1 METRNGSYLGP
12 FGRLTGEYRRNMS
25 TGRRSW
31 APLVVAALIGIALV
45 IGVRALLGG
54 GDGAGDSD
62 DPVAQVDRTG
72 CQELMVV
79 ASSEKAALLSELAQ
93 QYNGTD
99 PRVGDACMDV
109 QVVSKASGG
118 AAQALARGW
127 DEAVDGPQPDVWT
140 PASSSWAVLVD
151 QLSTEQDNPSP
162 VPDELPSLVQT
173 PLVIAMPEPMAQALG
188 WPDQQVGWSD
198 LAALAQ
204 DPNGWGAV
212 GHPEWGRFR
221 LGKTN
226 PNYSTSGLNA
236 TIASYF
242 AATGLSSDLTL
253 ENVADPNTRQFV
265 QQLESA
271 VVHYGDTTLTFLQN
285 MANEAAAGK
294 GLTYVS
300 AVTVEEKSVLD
311 YNQGNPTGDPA
322 KADQSQPPQIPLVA
336 FYPKDG
342 TLVSDN
348 PWMTLDAPWVDPTK
362 QQASADFLAW
372 LQEPEQQEKFTDA
385 GFRTFEGTPGAVI
398 SEQNGMLPAGATSI
412 LAPPSPTVLAAIEG
426 SWAELR
432 KRAHVLLVLDVSGS
446 MSELVPSV
454 GSDKLNL
461 AKDAANTA
469 LQQFAPDDE
478 VGLWVFSTKLGA
490 SGEPFAELVPI
501 GPASDTVP
509 KMQAGIDRMIADGGT
524 ALYATLREA
533 QSQML
538 QNLPTDRINAIV
550 LLSDG
555 RNEYP
560 ADTDLDGL
568 LRQLNGESVDT
579 TVRVFTIGYGDSADT
594 EALQAIAEASRGKY
608 YEATDPASIEK
619 VMTSVLSNF

>member
-1 METRNGSYLGP
+1 
-12 FGRLTGEYRRNMS
+12 MS
-25 TGRRSW
+25 TARRSW
-31 APLVVAALIGIALV
+31 IPLVVAALIGIGLIVGA
-45 IGVRALLGG
+45 RALLGG
-54 GDGAGDSD
+54 GDSGGGCGDPT
-62 DPVAQVDRTG
+62 PVAQSDRSD
-72 CQELMVV
+72 CQSLTVV
-79 ASSEKAALLSELAQ
+79 ASSEKAALLSQLAQ
-93 QYNGTD
+93 QYNASD
-99 PRVGDACMDV
+99 PRVGDQCVDV
-109 QVVSKASGG
+109 AVVSKASGG

-127 DEAVDGPQPDVWT
+127 DDQIDGPRPDVWT

-151 QLSTEQDNPSP
+151 QVAAEQDNTSP
-162 VPDELPSLVQT
+162 VPDDLPSLVQT
-173 PLVIAMPEPMAQALG
+173 PLVIAMPKPMAEALG
-188 WPDQQVGWSD
+188 WPDEQIGWAD
-198 LAALAQ
+198 LATLAK
-204 DPNGWGAV
+204 DPKGWGAV
-212 GHPEWGRFR
+212 DHPEWGRFK

-253 ENVADPNTRQFV
+253 KNVADPKTREFV
-265 QQLESA
+265 KQLESS
-271 VVHYGDTTLTFLQN
+271 VVHYGDTTLTFLEN

-322 KADQSQPPQIPLVA
+322 KAGQSPPPQIPLVA
-336 FYPKDG
+336 FYPDDG

-348 PWMTLDAPWVDPTK
+348 PWMTLDAPWVDGTK

-372 LQEPEQQEKFTDA
+372 LQEPSQQQAFTDA

-398 SEQNGMLPAGATSI
+398 SEQNGMLPAGATNV
-412 LAPPSPTVLAAIEG
+412 LTPPSPTVLAAIEG

-432 KRAHVLLVLDVSGS
+432 KRAHVLVVMYISGS
-446 MSELVPSV
+446 MSEPVPDA
-454 GSDKLNL
+454 GSDKLTL
-461 AKDAANTA
+461 AKQAATTA
-469 LQQFAPDDE
+469 LEQFAPDDE
-478 VGLWVFSTKLGA
+478 VGLWVFSTGLGN

-501 GPASDTVP
+501 GPAKDTVP
-509 KMQAGIDRMIADGGT
+509 TMQRDIDRLIADGGT
-524 ALYATLREA
+524 ALYATLRQA
-533 QSQML
+533 QRDML
-538 QNLPTDRINAIV
+538 KDLPADRINAIV

-560 ADTDLDGL
+560 DDTDLDGL

-594 EALQAIAEASRGKY
+594 EALLAIAEASRGKY

>member
-1 METRNGSYLGP
+1 
-12 FGRLTGEYRRNMS
+12 MS

-31 APLVVAALIGIALV
+31 IPLVVAALIGIGLIVGA
-45 IGVRALLGG
+45 RALLGG
-54 GDGAGDSD
+54 GDDGGGGD
-62 DPVAQVDRTG
+62 DPVAQSDRTG
-72 CQELMVV
+72 CQELTVV

-99 PRVGDACMDV
+99 PRVGDTCVDV

-127 DEAVDGPQPDVWT
+127 DESVDGPRPDVWT

-151 QLSTEQDNPSP
+151 QVSAEQDNPSP
-162 VPDELPSLVQT
+162 VPDDLPSLVQT
-173 PLVIAMPEPMAQALG
+173 PLVIAMPKPMAEALG
-188 WPDQQVGWSD
+188 WPDEQIGWSD
-198 LAALAQ
+198 LAALAE
-204 DPNGWGAV
+204 DPKGWGAV
-212 GHPEWGRFR
+212 DHPEWGRFK

-253 ENVADPNTRQFV
+253 KNVADPQTRAFV
-265 QQLESA
+265 KQLESS
-271 VVHYGDTTLTFLQN
+271 VVHYGDTTLTFLEN

-322 KADQSQPPQIPLVA
+322 KAGQSPPPQIPLVA
-336 FYPKDG
+336 FYPDDG

-348 PWMTLDAPWVDPTK
+348 PWMTLDATWVDASK

-372 LQEPEQQEKFTDA
+372 LQEPAQQEAFTDA

-398 SEQNGMLPAGATSI
+398 SEQNGMLPAGATNI
-412 LAPPSPTVLAAIEG
+412 LNPPSPAVLAAIEG

-432 KRAHVLLVLDVSGS
+432 KRAHVLVVMDVSGS
-446 MSELVPSV
+446 MSEPVPDA
-454 GSDKLNL
+454 GADKLSL
-461 AKDAANTA
+461 AKDAATTA
-469 LQQFAPDDE
+469 LEQFAPDDE
-478 VGLWVFSTKLGA
+478 VGLWVFSTDLGA

-501 GPASDTVP
+501 GPAKETVP
-509 KMQAGIDRMIADGGT
+509 KMQADIDRLIADGGT
-524 ALYATLREA
+524 ALYATLRQA
-533 QSQML
+533 QSRML
-538 QNLPTDRINAIV
+538 KDLPTDRINAIV

-560 ADTDLDGL
+560 SDTDLNGL

-594 EALQAIAEASRGKY
+594 EALQAIAGASRGKY